1 MDLDAMKLPELKA
14 LAKELGIKG
23 YSTMRKPQLHAEISA
38 HYEDEREALDAEVEA
53 YADSLS
59 EAVQPSYVE
68 SVQAAITAAD
78 EARSNKGRHAGLN
91 AKVTGKLLPESKAR
105 NYRLQRGSESAKLT
119 ARQARRVRKTENRK
133 RGHNVCS
140 GFSS

>member
-1 MDLDAMKLPELKA
+1 MDLDSMKLPELKA
-14 LAKELGIKG
+14 LAKELGIRG
-23 YSTMRKPQLHAEISA
+23 YSTMRKPELRAEVSA
-38 HYEDEREALDAEVEA
+38 FYEDEREALFAETEA

-59 EAVQPSYVE
+59 EPVSYVE
-68 SVQAAITAAD
+68 SIKAAIVAAD
-78 EARSNKGRHAGLN
+78 EARSNRGRHAGLN

-119 ARQARRVRKTENRK
+119 ARQARRIRKTENRK